1 MDHFCLKHS
10 KFPTCWQQVSR
21 RVTHLAR
28 LKFQPWTRRISAT
41 PVAKRFEF
49 ASEQY
54 FPRSAAMFGLISG
67 IIMSLWCARAHARP
81 IHTHAH
87 AQHFASSL
95 FLNIS
100 RIPDSHVPVLT
111 IRLASFFSFLSSKL
125 IAVDGSALCGDRQ
138 SSIFTSQFSP
148 RG

>member
-28 LKFQPWTRRISAT
+28 LKFQPRTRRISAA

-54 FPRSAAMFGLISG
+54 FPRTAAMFGLISG
-67 IIMSLWCARAHARP
+67 IIMS
-81 IHTHAH
+81 
-87 AQHFASSL
+87 F
-95 FLNIS
+95 
-100 RIPDSHVPVLT
+100 
-111 IRLASFFSFLSSKL
+111 
-125 IAVDGSALCGDRQ
+125 
-138 SSIFTSQFSP
+138 
-148 RG
+148 